1 MAEEAIGEVV
11 IGVAEALGE
20 LGSLG
25 DSSPRRRRRRGCGWF
40 ALIGLV
46 VIVIAVG
53 VALLN
58 S

>member
-20 LGSLG
+20 FGSLG
-25 DSSPRRRRRRGCGWF
+25 DSSSRRRRRGCGWF